1 MYSTIYKRPC
11 CDVIIVSFCQTRLHC
26 KVYDKFLQGNRPL
39 DCKPVVV
46 RRSEA
51 HLKKLKPPEELVAQC
66 IRQAGFGGLLD
77 KPFISID
84 LALVTA
90 LLERWRPETHTFH
103 FLTGEWT
110 VTLQDVEVLL
120 GVPVDG
126 EPVVGTILKKKDWN
140 GLCERLL
147 GAVPNETR
155 KEIKG
160 GKISLTWLRA
170 RFRGHLKPGYMDENI
185 QQQARGYIL
194 QLIGGILMPDYSGS
208 YVHLCYLTLLDD
220 LPVVRSWGS
229 ACLGNLYHYLCHG
242 CKHGSDNV
250 GGPFI
255 LLQLWAWERFPYL
268 APGLLGKRFRPTGSP
283 LGARWHDNF
292 HNPGLAAHVLGAY
305 RHFFDL
311 QKPDE
316 VLWRPYTD
324 ELIDS
329 LPPICRAGRAIWMA
343 KVPLICFPFVQNHMP
358 DRVMRQFGFRQTI
371 PDACDYTHPPHGKD
385 FKSGAKNYSVK
396 YRAQVSMWNNRLH
409 HVVPHG
415 DVDLPDSVAYPDN
428 DPYVLC
434 YNRITI
440 RYVSQLGAATDIAY
454 GLFERLRTMDPIDL
468 DVVRN
473 IGDKGVACLGNL
485 EKWLRKR
492 PPIKPVAEQQNGGN
506 DEDQHAELVEP
517 QNVASGTEQ
526 GQPDATP
533 VTRTEPTGTGSVQDG
548 SGSLHEGGG
557 TGSCSLLTLLRS
569 AEGYP
574 LTPML
579 EDSPLSMH
587 VIHSPVSQTWFDMAD
602 LASADTTL
610 VHRPT
615 DKRRK
620 IFDGDHGCPVGG
632 DVTQLG
638 DEEGRFDGNHSV
650 HVQIEGEAKPVVEG
664 VLAGEGCGVLMQGHS
679 QTLAVQE
686 RVEASVVEE
695 EQAEIQ
701 EPDPTP
707 LVQPPRRSER
717 VRHPKPCGTGSH
729 ICVQHYGHLK

>member
-1 MYSTIYKRPC
+1 MEEHEE
-11 CDVIIVSFCQTRLHC
+11 IITEGPVNRSLLRFQEFHRSHAIW
-26 KVYDKFLQGNRPL
+26 KNNGERPL
-39 DCKPVVV
+39 DCKPIVV

-51 HLKKLKPPEELVAQC
+51 QLKKLKAPEELVAQY
-66 IRQAGFGGLLD
+66 IRQAGSGVLLD
-77 KPFISID
+77 MPFISID

-90 LLERWRPETHTFH
+90 LLERWRPETHMFH

-110 VTLQDVEVLL
+110 VTLQDVKVLL
-120 GVPVDG
+120 RVPVDG

-147 GAVPNETR
+147 GTVPDQTT

-160 GKISLTWLRA
+160 GKISLTWL
-170 RFRGHLKPGYMDENI
+170 
-185 QQQARGYIL
+185 Q
-194 QLIGGILMPDYSGS
+194 
-208 YVHLCYLTLLDD
+208 
-220 LPVVRSWGS
+220 
-229 ACLGNLYHYLCHG
+229 
-242 CKHGSDNV
+242 
-250 GGPFI
+250 
-255 LLQLWAWERFPYL
+255 
-268 APGLLGKRFRPTGSP
+268 
-283 LGARWHDNF
+283 ARWHDNF
-292 HNPGLAAHVLGAY
+292 HNPDLAAHVLGAY

-316 VLWRPYTD
+316 
-324 ELIDS
+324 
-329 LPPICRAGRAIWMA
+329 
-343 KVPLICFPFVQNHMP
+343 
-358 DRVMRQFGFRQTI
+358 TI
-371 PDACDYTHPPHGKD
+371 SDACDCTHLPHGKD

-415 DVDLPDSVAYPDN
+415 DVDLPNSVAYPDN
-428 DPYVLC
+428 DPYVLW

-440 RYVSQLGAATDIAY
+440 RYVSRLGAATDIAY
-454 GLFERLRTMDPIDL
+454 GLFERLRTMDPLDL

-517 QNVASGTEQ
+517 QNLALGTEQ

-579 EDSPLSMH
+579 EDSPSSMH

-620 IFDGDHGCPVGG
+620 IFDGDHRCPVGG

-650 HVQIEGEAKPVVEG
+650 HVQIEGEAEPMVEG

-686 RVEASVVEE
+686 QVEASVVEE
-695 EQAEIQ
+695 EQVEIE

-707 LVQPPRRSER
+707 LVQRPRRSER
-717 VRHPKPCGTGSH
+717 VRHLKPCGTGSH

>member
-1 MYSTIYKRPC
+1 MEEHEE
-11 CDVIIVSFCQTRLHC
+11 IITEGPGDRSLLRFQEFHRSHAIW
-26 KVYDKFLQGNRPL
+26 KNNGDRPL

-51 HLKKLKPPEELVAQC
+51 NLKKLKPPEELVAQC

-77 KPFISID
+77 MPFISID

-126 EPVVGTILKKKDWN
+126 EPVVGTILKKKYWN

-147 GAVPNETR
+147 GDVPDETR

-170 RFRGHLKPGYMDENI
+170 RFRGHLKPGYTDENI
-185 QQQARGYIL
+185 RQQARGYIL

-208 YVHLCYLTLLDD
+208 YVRLCYLTLLDD
-220 LPVVRSWGS
+220 LSVVRSWGS

-255 LLQLWAWERFPYL
+255 LLQLWAWER
-268 APGLLGKRFRPTGSP
+268 
-283 LGARWHDNF
+283 WHDNF
-292 HNPGLAAHVLGAY
+292 HNPDLAAHVLGAY

-316 VLWRPYTD
+316 VIWRPYTD

-343 KVPLICFPFVQNHMP
+343 K
-358 DRVMRQFGFRQTI
+358 TI
-371 PDACDYTHPPHGKD
+371 PDACDCTQPPHGKD

-409 HVVPHG
+409 HVVPHA

-428 DPYVLC
+428 DPYVLW

-440 RYVSQLGAATDIAY
+440 RYVSRLGAATDIAY

-506 DEDQHAELVEP
+506 DEDQHADLVEP
-517 QNVASGTEQ
+517 QTVASGTEQ

-533 VTRTEPTGTGSVQDG
+533 VTRIEPTGTGSVQDG

-557 TGSCSLLTLLRS
+557 TGSCSLLTLLWS

-579 EDSPLSMH
+579 EDSPSSMH
-587 VIHSPVSQTWFDMAD
+587 VSHSPVSQTWFDMAD
-602 LASADTTL
+602 LGSADTTL

-638 DEEGRFDGNHSV
+638 DEEGRVDGNNSV
-650 HVQIEGEAKPVVEG
+650 HGQIEGEAEPVMEG
-664 VLAGEGCGVLMQGHS
+664 VLAGEGCGVLMQGHR
-679 QTLAVQE
+679 QTLAEHE

-695 EQAEIQ
+695 EEDEIQ

-707 LVQPPRRSER
+707 LVQRPRRSER
-717 VRHPKPCGTGSH
+717 VRHPKQCGTGSH
-729 ICVQHYGHLK
+729 ICVEHYGHLK

>member
-1 MYSTIYKRPC
+1 MGKWMTMPDMGHLIASTYNCVLVHLSKNQCLTFLPLRSKPLPSMRRKVIAIGFVDGGHFVQVFLKNGSPMPPIACNWTIFRDQVAKNWGVPYAAAIKKFNEIIGN
-11 CDVIIVSFCQTRLHC
+11 DVATKEDMEEHEEIITEGPGDRSLLRFQEFHRSHAIW
-26 KVYDKFLQGNRPL
+26 KNNGDRPL

-51 HLKKLKPPEELVAQC
+51 NLKKLKPPEELVAQC

-77 KPFISID
+77 MPFISID

-120 GVPVDG
+120 G
-126 EPVVGTILKKKDWN
+126 
-140 GLCERLL
+140 
-147 GAVPNETR
+147 
-155 KEIKG
+155 
-160 GKISLTWLRA
+160 
-170 RFRGHLKPGYMDENI
+170 
-185 QQQARGYIL
+185 
-194 QLIGGILMPDYSGS
+194 
-208 YVHLCYLTLLDD
+208 
-220 LPVVRSWGS
+220 
-229 ACLGNLYHYLCHG
+229 
-242 CKHGSDNV
+242 
-250 GGPFI
+250 
-255 LLQLWAWERFPYL
+255 LWAWERFPYL

-292 HNPGLAAHVLGAY
+292 HNPDLAAHVLGAY

-316 VLWRPYTD
+316 VIWRPYTD
-324 ELIDS
+324 ELIES

-358 DRVMRQFGFRQTI
+358 HRVMRQFGFRQTI
-371 PDACDYTHPPHGKD
+371 PDACDCTQPPHGKD

-428 DPYVLC
+428 DPYVLW

-440 RYVSQLGAATDIAY
+440 RYY

-492 PPIKPVAEQQNGGN
+492 PPIKPIAEQQNGRN
-506 DEDQHAELVEP
+506 DEDQHADLVEP

-569 AEGYP
+569 VEGYP
-574 LTPML
+574 LTLML
-579 EDSPLSMH
+579 EDSPSSMH

-610 VHRPT
+610 
-615 DKRRK
+615 
-620 IFDGDHGCPVGG
+620 
-632 DVTQLG
+632 
-638 DEEGRFDGNHSV
+638 
-650 HVQIEGEAKPVVEG
+650 IEGEAEPVVEG

-695 EQAEIQ
+695 EQDEIQ

-707 LVQPPRRSER
+707 LVQRPRRSEHVLFESIEWASKLAGPIIYR
-717 VRHPKPCGTGSH
+717 TCDIVTLLVTPTFPYRAELRYSEHK
-729 ICVQHYGHLK
+729 K